1 MPYVE
6 LHARS
11 AFSFLEGA
19 SLPETLASVCALQNL
34 PAMALLDRNGVYG
47 SPRFHMAAQKS
58 GIRAHVG
65 AEISVADAF
74 GSSYYPILC
83 QSRVGYQNLCRL
95 LTKTKLHAPKNTPT
109 AATVGE
115 LEEHAEG
122 LICLT
127 GDEQGPLARV
137 LCSGGMAAAREW
149 LTRLKSIFG
158 AHGVYVELQRHFQR
172 EQERRNRT
180 AIALAREQGL
190 PILATNGVSHAT
202 PAEREVLD
210 VFTCI
215 RNKKKLETA
224 GRLLCRHTERYLK
237 TPEQMARLF

>member
-19 SLPETLASVCALQNL
+19 SLPETLASACAVQNL
-34 PAMALLDRNGVYG
+34 PALALLDRNGVYG
-47 SPRFHMAAQKS
+47 SPRFHMAARKS
-58 GIRAHVG
+58 GIHAHVG

-74 GSSYYPILC
+74 GTSYYPVLC

-95 LTKTKLHAPKNTPT
+95 LTKTKLRAPKNTPT
-109 AATVGE
+109 AATMGE

-127 GDEQGPLARV
+127 GDEQGPLARA
-137 LCSGGMAAAREW
+137 LYSGGMAAAREW

-158 AHGVYVELQRHFQR
+158 ARGIYVELQRHFQR

-180 AIALAREQGL
+180 AIELAREQGL
-190 PILATNGVSHAT
+190 PILATNGVSYAT

-215 RNKKKLETA
+215 RNNEEA
-224 GRLLCRHTERYLK
+224 
-237 TPEQMARLF
+237 